1 MKNRMATISIAV
13 LVSATLAVVLAWAQT
28 RDEIELTR
36 TKVQTERQQ
45 IVSDYMKLT
54 DKEAERFW
62 PIYRDYRND
71 ISKVNDRLLRAV
83 ESFAKSYDK
92 MTDEQARTLLSEFQ
106 DIQAR
111 RVRTQTTY
119 SPKFQR
125 AVGAKKTLR
134 FYQLENKM
142 DAVANYDLAG
152 VVPLAQ

>member
-111 RVRTQTTY
+111 RVRTLFPASSYTQPRP
-119 SPKFQR
+119 SGR
-125 AVGAKKTLR
+125 
-134 FYQLENKM
+134 N
-142 DAVANYDLAG
+142 D
-152 VVPLAQ
+152 